1 MKFYVMFEF
10 SQIASCVV
18 VLGLVYYTYYHF
30 DHFHFNL
37 VHFYAHHMDDH
48 HAQHELGHK
57 ILKDKTNKNL
67 SAAMHWFR
75 KSADKGHP
83 HAAYNLA
90 AGHLSGYQT
99 DVEKGN
105 VC

>member
-1 MKFYVMFEF
+1 
-10 SQIASCVV
+10 
-18 VLGLVYYTYYHF
+18 
-30 DHFHFNL
+30 
-37 VHFYAHHMDDH
+37 MDDH

-57 ILKDKTNKNL
+57 LLKDKTNLNQ
-67 SAAMHWFR
+67 SAAFQWFR

-105 VC
+105 YDSVMILE